1 MAMMIF
7 SIIKPLTIIT
17 TLFDVI
23 LYKMVHIKPIKNSN
37 DDKILFAND
46 MIMLNLENKEV
57 QYKIRKDI
65 EAISNKNF

>member
-1 MAMMIF
+1 MMIF